1 MTDPTDN
8 VIRLA
13 SRDPRFADPD
23 APELVRAQQG
33 RAGVI
38 LAIVLLLVVYIL
50 GIFTGLAAW
59 FAVYTFGAP

>member
-1 MTDPTDN
+1 VTDN
-8 VIRLA
+8 IIHLS

-33 RAGVI
+33 RAGVA

-59 FAVYTFGAP
+59 FAVYTFGAL